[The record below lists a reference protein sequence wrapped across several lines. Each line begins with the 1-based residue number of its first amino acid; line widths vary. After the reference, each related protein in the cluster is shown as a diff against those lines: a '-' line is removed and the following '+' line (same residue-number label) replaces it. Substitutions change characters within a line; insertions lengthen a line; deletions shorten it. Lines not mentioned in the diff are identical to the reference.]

1 MDFEVLIIGSDINA
15 YYMARCCY
23 EEYNKKAFLIGK
35 EPMKFTTYSK
45 ILNISY
51 EPNIHEA
58 NTFKKVIKDFA
69 LKHKDKKILLIGSN
83 DNYVRLIIENQDYLS
98 KYNIVFS
105 RFSEELLND
114 LLIKENFYNNFKGV
128 DIPETYIYNLKDKI
142 EDKKIDSI
150 GFPLILKPSNGVNY
164 HAHEFI
170 GQAKVYKI
178 KNKEE
183 LNKVLN
189 DIKDSGYSDNLIIQK
204 FIKGE
209 DNYLYDCVAYVD
221 RKGKVKLMTF
231 ANIGLQEHTPT
242 GIGNAT
248 VVVNGYNKYG
258 NTEKVIDKLKNAIEK
273 SGYHGFCEF
282 DLKYDEDDNT
292 FKVLEINPRQARCSY
307 YLAFAGFNL
316 VKYLV
321 DDLIYE
327 KELEYHFIDKELCLT
342 FVPMSIIKKYVK
354 DEDLINKIKEL
365 KKNKKIVNPL
375 KYKKDN
381 SIKRKLWLIMRDY
394 NYKVKYRNNRW

>member
-15 YYMARCCY
+15 YYMARCCF
-23 EEYNKKAFLIGK
+23 EEYNKKAYLIGK

-51 EPNIHEA
+51 EPNIHNA
-58 NTFKKVIKDFA
+58 NTFKKVLKEFA

-98 KYNIVFS
+98 KYFIFS
-105 RFSEELLND
+105 RFSEELLNN
-114 LLIKENFYNNFKGV
+114 LLIKENFYKNFKGI
-128 DIPETYIYNLKDKI
+128 DIPETYIFNLNDKLD
-142 EDKKIDSI
+142 EKKINNI
-150 GFPLILKPSNGVNY
+150 GFPLIVKPSNGVNY

-178 KNKEE
+178 KDKNE

-189 DIKDSGYSDNLIIQK
+189 DIKSSGYKDNIIIQK
-204 FIKGE
+204 FIKGD
-209 DNYLYDCVAYVD
+209 DNYLFDCVAYVD
-221 RKGKVKLMTF
+221 RKGLVKLMTF

-248 VVVNGYNKYG
+248 VVVNGYNKYD
-258 NTEKVIDKLKNAIEK
+258 NTNEVTNKLKKAIEK

-282 DLKYDEDDNT
+282 DLKYDKDDNT

-307 YLAFAGFNL
+307 YLAFAGYNL
-316 VKYLV
+316 VKYLI

-327 KELEYHFIDKELCLT
+327 KDLDYHFIDNELCLT
-342 FVPMSIIKKYVK
+342 FVPISIIKSYIK
-354 DEDLINKIKEL
+354 DEDLINKIMEL
-365 KKNKKIVNPL
+365 KKKKKIVNPL

-381 SIKRKLWLIMRDY
+381 SLKRKLWLLMRDY

>member
-15 YYMARCCY
+15 YYMARCCF
-23 EEYNKKAFLIGK
+23 EEYNKKAYLIGK

-51 EPNIHEA
+51 EPNIHNA
-58 NTFKKVIKDFA
+58 NTFKKVLKEFA
-69 LKHKDKKILLIGSN
+69 LKHKNKKILLIGSN

-98 KYNIVFS
+98 KYFIFS
-105 RFSEELLND
+105 RFSEELLNN
-114 LLIKENFYNNFKGV
+114 LLIKENFYKNFKGI
-128 DIPETYIYNLKDKI
+128 DIPETYIFNLNDKLD
-142 EDKKIDSI
+142 EKKINNI
-150 GFPLILKPSNGVNY
+150 GFPLIVKPSNGVNY

-178 KNKEE
+178 KNKNE

-189 DIKDSGYSDNLIIQK
+189 DIKSSGYKDNIIIQK
-204 FIKGE
+204 FIKGD
-209 DNYLYDCVAYVD
+209 DNYLFDCVAYVD
-221 RKGKVKLMTF
+221 RKGLVKLMTF

-248 VVVNGYNKYG
+248 VVVNGYNKYD
-258 NTEKVIDKLKNAIEK
+258 NTNEVTNKLKKAIEK

-282 DLKYDEDDNT
+282 DLKYDKDDNT

-307 YLAFAGFNL
+307 YLAFAGYNL
-316 VKYLV
+316 VKYLI

-327 KELEYHFIDKELCLT
+327 KDLDYHFIDNELCLT
-342 FVPMSIIKKYVK
+342 FVPISIIKSYIK
-354 DEDLINKIKEL
+354 DEDLINKIMEL
-365 KKNKKIVNPL
+365 KKKKKIVNPL

-381 SIKRKLWLIMRDY
+381 SLKRKLWLLMRDY